1 MKTSSALWVI
11 VLAAL
16 SARILFVWC
25 FGIPPAILDAHE
37 YDVMARNILA
47 GRALDTLPAGEP
59 ELPIR
64 VPVYGHF
71 IAAIYKVFGTSQM
84 AVVSA
89 QILASTLLSAL
100 IFLVGQRYLR
110 DRWAAFAGALLLALH
125 LPSIV
130 HCGVLYPDTLFALLV
145 GVSFLTI
152 LRLLE
157 RQSALWAII
166 AGMILGIATLCKA
179 AAQLVIVL
187 VVFLILLTRGASIG
201 RRVMLS
207 AVALAGF
214 MAIMA
219 PWTIRNYVRYD
230 AFIPTGT
237 LFGFNFLTGN
247 YKELAPFKG
256 IAQPALSP
264 EILRKS
270 EGMNWIEKN
279 NYFRSEG
286 KRIFIENLSDLPRR
300 AVLKTSVI
308 FLDYPRLT
316 LINNIA
322 YDSVIGPR
330 WARTIVWT
338 SVLQNSVYVLL
349 ALAAVFS
356 CRGASGRVALLTI
369 LLLLYFWAGYVLTR
383 SLSRYSISLYPYLCL
398 FSGCTLSRWFKYR
411 RIRAER

>member
-1 MKTSSALWVI
+1 
-11 VLAAL
+11 
-16 SARILFVWC
+16 
-25 FGIPPAILDAHE
+25 
-37 YDVMARNILA
+37 
-47 GRALDTLPAGEP
+47 
-59 ELPIR
+59 
-64 VPVYGHF
+64 
-71 IAAIYKVFGTSQM
+71 
-84 AVVSA
+84 
-89 QILASTLLSAL
+89 
-100 IFLVGQRYLR
+100 
-110 DRWAAFAGALLLALH
+110 
-125 LPSIV
+125 
-130 HCGVLYPDTLFALLV
+130 
-145 GVSFLTI
+145 
-152 LRLLE
+152 
-157 RQSALWAII
+157 
-166 AGMILGIATLCKA
+166 
-179 AAQLVIVL
+179 
-187 VVFLILLTRGASIG
+187 
-201 RRVMLS
+201 MLS